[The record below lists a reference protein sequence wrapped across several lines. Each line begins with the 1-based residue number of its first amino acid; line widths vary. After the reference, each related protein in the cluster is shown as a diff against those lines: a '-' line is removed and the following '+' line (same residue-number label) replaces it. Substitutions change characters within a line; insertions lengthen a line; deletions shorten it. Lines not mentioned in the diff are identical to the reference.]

1 MLLLVTLLWLHV
13 SLLLLRT
20 HTLTHVLCILYAAAY
35 SKQFMGVTYLNT
47 DGQLNPLELQ
57 RTGAPYKYGIHDLN
71 ELVKTCLPASL
82 LQYKHP
88 NARL

>member
-1 MLLLVTLLWLHV
+1 
-13 SLLLLRT
+13 
-20 HTLTHVLCILYAAAY
+20 
-35 SKQFMGVTYLNT
+35 MGVTYLNA

-57 RTGAPYKYGIHDLN
+57 RTGAPYKYAIHDLN